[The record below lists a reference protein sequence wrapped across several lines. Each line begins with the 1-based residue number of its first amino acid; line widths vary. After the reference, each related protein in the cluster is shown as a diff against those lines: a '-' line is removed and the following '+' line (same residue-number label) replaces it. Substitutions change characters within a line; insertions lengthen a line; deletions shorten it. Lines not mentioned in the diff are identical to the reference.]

1 VTEDI
6 VTILRTG
13 FGQDC
18 KCYAHCYCECGCSG
32 VEWAEKYT
40 DEAADEIERLRNAL
54 KDERELRLNAETR
67 AMARIADIDIR
78 DAHIRY
84 LKSAITNKE
93 EQQ

>member
-1 VTEDI
+1 MTDDI
-6 VTILRTG
+6 VADLRRMA
-13 FGQDC
+13 DARVYSIR
-18 KCYAHCYCECGCSG
+18 KRMH
-32 VEWAEKYT
+32 
-40 DEAADEIERLRNAL
+40 EAADEIERLRNAL

>member
-1 VTEDI
+1 MSDDI
-6 VTILRTG
+6 IDQLSYYVANEMRMPSGLTITVIN
-13 FGQDC
+13 
-18 KCYAHCYCECGCSG
+18 YI
-32 VEWAEKYT
+32 
-40 DEAADEIERLRNAL
+40 EAQQVEIERLRNAL